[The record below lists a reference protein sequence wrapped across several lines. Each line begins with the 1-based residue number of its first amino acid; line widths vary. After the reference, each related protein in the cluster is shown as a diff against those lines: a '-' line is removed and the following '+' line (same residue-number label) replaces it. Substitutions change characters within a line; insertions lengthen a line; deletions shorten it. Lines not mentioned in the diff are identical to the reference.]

1 MSKAKLGG
9 ASRGHTRRQFVRL
22 AAGGTVGVALACAP
36 AAPSGAPPPA
46 PAAPAAPPP
55 PAAPAA
61 TASGAPTVPRQPDV
75 VRRGTLRGIS
85 FGAVIARE
93 RGYFAE
99 MGIEDEETVFASGV
113 EMIQAGAAGQID
125 VGATSNTVTFF
136 NAVARGLRQP
146 FTLDIWHLERGDKS
160 AMVVLRPDLVDEIK
174 TVADLRG
181 RINATATTVRDGGS
195 GFQAKKVLE
204 SAGLTLEDV
213 QWERI
218 SYPDTLA
225 AFANRAIDAAWPI
238 EPFITLGKQRGVLVP
253 WLSMGDYDPGFQ
265 LAGIMF
271 SESLIRER
279 HDVARRWSVAY
290 VRGLRDQLDFMAG
303 KQRDVIAPILA
314 AHTGVPL
321 EAIDQVAW
329 GPVHPD
335 GRLNVESILDAQR
348 QLVEWGTLSQALPAE
363 QIVDP
368 QFAEYALQ
376 QLGPYRG

>member
-1 MSKAKLGG
+1 
-9 ASRGHTRRQFVRL
+9 
-22 AAGGTVGVALACAP
+22 VA
-36 AAPSGAPPPA
+36 
-46 PAAPAAPPP
+46 
-55 PAAPAA
+55 
-61 TASGAPTVPRQPDV
+61 RQPDV

-99 MGIEDEETVFASGV
+99 LGIDDQETVFASGV
-113 EMIQAGAAGQID
+113 EMIQAGAAGQLDI
-125 VGATSNTVTFF
+125 GATSNTVTFF

-160 AMVVLRPDLVDEIK
+160 AMVVLRPDLAEEIK
-174 TVADLRG
+174 QVGDLRG
-181 RINATATTVRDGGS
+181 RINGTPTPVRDGGN
-195 GFQAKKVLE
+195 GFQANKILA

-213 QWERI
+213 RWERI
-218 SYPDTLA
+218 PYPDMLA
-225 AFANRAIDAAWPI
+225 AFANRAIDAGWPI

-271 SESLIRER
+271 SESLIKER
-279 HDVARRWSVAY
+279 TDVARRWSVAY

-303 KQRDVIAPILA
+303 KQRDVIGPILA

-348 QLVEWGTLSQALPAE
+348 QLVEWGTLSQTVSVE
-363 QIVDP
+363 QLVDP
-368 QFAEYALQ
+368 QFADYALQ